1 MREMHEFLPT
11 SPFDIYGL
19 HLLHLVARFGSFTRA
34 AQVAGLTQ
42 SAITRQIQGIET
54 RLGLPLLE
62 RTTRQVK
69 PTAAGEFLLAQTARV
84 LGDIDSCLRRLRE
97 EFAEAPKEVRLGV
110 SKTISLAYLPGFVV
124 GHRRAHPSVQL
135 KVSHQHSG
143 EIVQAL
149 EENNL
154 DVGVISPPTRL
165 SAALRITHRFK
176 DAFVLITPKE
186 ITPPSRV
193 ISENPRDWQK
203 WLQQQSWLLIHEE
216 SNTGTRLRRWLTRRN
231 WLPRSVAEFDNF
243 DLVIN
248 LVAVGMGVSV
258 VPHRALALYSRSRSV
273 QRFQIPDRFT
283 RELAVLVRRAPAPAE
298 HIAHFVERVLF

>member
-1 MREMHEFLPT
+1 MCEMHEYLPT
-11 SPFDIYGL
+11 TPFDIYGL
-19 HLLHLVARFGSFTRA
+19 HLLHLVAKFGSFTRA

-42 SAITRQIQGIET
+42 SAITRQIQSIET
-54 RLGLPLLE
+54 RLGMPLLE

-69 PTAAGEFLLAQTARV
+69 PTAAGEFLLSQTARV

-110 SKTISLAYLPGFVV
+110 SKTVSLAYLPGFVV
-124 GHRRAHPSVQL
+124 AHRRAHPAVQL

-143 EIVQAL
+143 EILQAL

-154 DVGVISPPTRL
+154 DVGVISPPARL
-165 SAALRITHRFK
+165 SPALQITHRFK
-176 DAFVLITPKE
+176 DAFVLIIPKDVS
-186 ITPPSRV
+186 PPSRV
-193 ISENPRDWQK
+193 LADNPRGWQE
-203 WLQQQSWLLIHEE
+203 WLRQQPWLLIHEE
-216 SNTGTRLRRWLTRRN
+216 SNTGARLRRWLTRRN
-231 WLPRSVAEFDNF
+231 WLPRTIAEFDNF

-248 LVAVGMGVSV
+248 LVALGTGVSV

-283 RELAVLVRRAPAPAE
+283 RELAVLVRRAPLPAE
-298 HIAHFVERVLF
+298 HITQFVERVLF